1 MPTAVPGPVTDFVP
15 ASLDGTR
22 WANVEPYFKRLLERP
37 VNSADDLEAWLADRS
52 ELEAACS
59 EAESNLYIAMT
70 CHTEDASAQEAWTA
84 YIEAVP
90 PKLKP
95 AVFELDKRQAA
106 LAERFGLSGR
116 AGGRYRVLTR
126 DTKSEVELF
135 RPENVPIQTE
145 LAKLDQKYQQ
155 ITGAMTVEFEGREQT
170 LPMMGRYQESTDRA
184 VRESAWRAVAERR
197 LKDSEPIDAIYDE
210 MVALRDR
217 MARNAAFVDFV
228 GYGFKSKHRFDYT
241 PQDCKAFHNACQ
253 VAVVPFVRRLDAKRR
268 DRLGLTAK
276 GEPLRPWDLAVDPRG
291 RPPLRPFSGGVE
303 LMTRSVRVFDRMDPG
318 LAAMLSGLGDGS
330 NTNGSA
336 DGACLDLD
344 TRKGKAPG
352 GYQSMRD
359 RTRRPFIFM
368 NAAGLQRDVETLV
381 HEAGHAFHSLLSVH
395 EPLLHYRYPPIEFAE
410 VASMSMELL
419 TTPYWG
425 EYYTDDADRARAVRQ
440 QIEKSVS
447 LLPWVATIDAFQH
460 WVYTH
465 PSHSRAERAA
475 AWLEVE
481 GRFAHDV
488 SWQGLEAAREK
499 MWHRQMHLFGAPLYY
514 IEYGIAQLGAI
525 QLWVRSL
532 EEGEQAAI
540 RSYKSALALGGS
552 RPLPELFAAAGLKFD
567 FGAAMVSRLLER
579 VERELERLPE

>member
-1 MPTAVPGPVTDFVP
+1 MPTAALGTVTDFVP
-15 ASLDGTR
+15 ADLDASR
-22 WANVEPYFKRLLERP
+22 WENAAPYFQSLVQRPVRSAEELER
-37 VNSADDLEAWLADRS
+37 WLRDRS
-52 ELEAACS
+52 ELEASCC
-59 EAESNLYIAMT
+59 EAEANLYIAMT
-70 CHTEDASAQEAWTA
+70 CHTEDSAAQQAWTT
-84 YIEAVP
+84 YIETVP
-90 PKLKP
+90 PRLKP

-106 LAERFGLSGR
+106 LAQEFGLEGR
-116 AGGRYRVLTR
+116 AAGRYRVLTR
-126 DTKSEVELF
+126 DTRSEVELF

-155 ITGAMTVEFEGREQT
+155 TTGAMTVTFDGREQT
-170 LPMMGRYQESTDRA
+170 LPMMGKYQESTDRK
-184 VRESAWRAVAERR
+184 VRESAWRAVTDRR
-197 LKDSEPIDAIYDE
+197 LADAEAMDAIYDE
-210 MVALRDR
+210 MVSLRDR
-217 MARNAAFVDFV
+217 MAKNAGFTDFV
-228 GYGFKSKHRFDYT
+228 GYAFKSKRRFDYT

-268 DRLGLTAK
+268 DQLGLKAG
-276 GEPLRPWDLAVDPRG
+276 GESLRPWDLAVDPRG
-291 RPPLRPFSGGVE
+291 RAPLRPFSGGVE
-303 LMTRSVRVFDRMDPG
+303 LMSRSVRVFDRMDPA

-368 NAAGLQRDVETLV
+368 NAAGLQRDVETMV

-395 EPLLHYRYPPIEFAE
+395 EPLLHYRNPPMEFAE

-425 EYYTDDADRARAVRQ
+425 EYYPDGADRARAVRQ

-447 LLPWVATIDAFQH
+447 LLPWIATIDAFQH

-465 PSHSRAERAA
+465 PSHSRAERTA

-481 GRFAHDV
+481 GRFGHDV
-488 SWQGLEAAREK
+488 SWAGVEAARQRL
-499 MWHRQMHLFGAPLYY
+499 WHRQLHLFGAPLYY

-525 QLWVRSL
+525 QLWVRSR
-532 EEGEQAAI
+532 EEGEKAAI
-540 RSYKSALALGGS
+540 QSYKAALALGGS
-552 RPLPELFAAAGLKFD
+552 RPLPELFAAAGLRFD

-579 VERELERLPE
+579 VEREIEKLPE